1 MKWLSLS
8 LLFGLWAPMAF
19 AKALCPEPIEV
30 GYDNWPPYHYYE
42 PDSPQQV
49 RGYAVEVL
57 TAVLTAMHCKVNYVE
72 LPWKRVLHEME
83 FGGIDMAMEA
93 NINDE
98 RARYAWFS
106 DSYNPGRTL
115 LWVSKGSHYP
125 EQDLASW
132 LAKGYSLGVTKEY
145 FYGDEVM
152 SLLGRYAKQVSAVS
166 DKQNYEKLARRRID
180 GFLGDMLATPSALNK
195 EGLSSQFVAHPM
207 VVYESPS
214 FFMFSKRSISPQF
227 LQQFNQRLAAF
238 KETDAYDI
246 IWQRYGPGR

>member
-19 AKALCPEPIEV
+19 AKALCPEPIQV

-83 FGGIDMAMEA
+83 YGGIDMAMEA

-98 RARYAWFS
+98 RAQGVLPR
-106 DSYNPGRTL
+106 RHQRVL
-115 LWVSKGSHYP
+115 LWG
-125 EQDLASW
+125 
-132 LAKGYSLGVTKEY
+132 
-145 FYGDEVM
+145 
-152 SLLGRYAKQVSAVS
+152 
-166 DKQNYEKLARRRID
+166 
-180 GFLGDMLATPSALNK
+180 
-195 EGLSSQFVAHPM
+195 
-207 VVYESPS
+207 
-214 FFMFSKRSISPQF
+214 
-227 LQQFNQRLAAF
+227 
-238 KETDAYDI
+238 
-246 IWQRYGPGR
+246 